1 MLTILVNLVNAGM
14 MCEYPGNRQVW
25 NQVLLELAPN
35 MSLSR
40 ELKLTSLT
48 TLPEVR
54 PEDRLATLIVEACER
69 ENFAWSNGIVVVI
82 AQKIVSKAE
91 GAIVDLRT
99 LRPSARAESYARDH
113 DKDARLVELVLQQS
127 KRIVRMERG
136 LIISETHHGFI
147 CANAGVDR
155 SNVPGDHHAT
165 VLPKDPDASA
175 RAIRKGLR
183 DHTGLD
189 IGVVISDTFGRPW
202 RVGLVNVAI
211 GVAGFQPVEDLRGQT
226 DRQGR
231 PLHATSPAI
240 ADEIAA
246 AAGLLMAKNAGR
258 PVVIVAGLSI
268 RASEA
273 SAAQLVRRSEDD
285 LFR

>member
-1 MLTILVNLVNAGM
+1 
-14 MCEYPGNRQVW
+14 
-25 NQVLLELAPN
+25 
-35 MSLSR
+35 MSCSS

-69 ENFAWSNGIVVVI
+69 ENVAWSNGSVVVI
-82 AQKIVSKAE
+82 AQKIVSKSE
-91 GAIVDLRT
+91 GAIVDLRA
-99 LRPSARAESYARDH
+99 LRPSARAKSYARDH

-136 LIISETHHGFI
+136 LIISETHHGFV

-155 SNVPGDHHAT
+155 SNVPGDYHAT

-183 DHTGLD
+183 DYTSLD
-189 IGVVISDTFGRPW
+189 IGVVISDTFGRAW

-211 GVAGFQPVEDLRGQT
+211 GVAGLQPVQDLRGQT

-240 ADEIAA
+240 GDEIAA
-246 AAGLLMAKNAGR
+246 AAGLLMTKNAGR
-258 PVVIVAGLSI
+258 PVVIVEGLSI
-268 RASEA
+268 RAGEA

>member
-1 MLTILVNLVNAGM
+1 
-14 MCEYPGNRQVW
+14 
-25 NQVLLELAPN
+25 
-35 MSLSR
+35 MSLSP

-54 PEDRLATLIVEACER
+54 PEDCIATLIAGACER
-69 ENFAWSNGIVVVI
+69 ENVGWSDGSVAVV

-91 GAIVDLRT
+91 GAVVDLRT
-99 LRPSARAESYARDH
+99 VRPSARAESYARKH

-136 LIISETHHGFI
+136 LIISETCHGFV

-155 SNVPGDHHAT
+155 SNVPAEHYAT

-183 DHTGLD
+183 DYSGLD
-189 IGVVISDTFGRPW
+189 IGVVISDSFGRAW

-211 GVAGFQPVEDLRGQT
+211 GVAGFQAVEDLRGQT

-231 PLHATSPAI
+231 PLHVTSPAI

-258 PVVIVAGLSI
+258 PVVIVEGLSP
-268 RASEA
+268 RAGEGC
-273 SAAQLVRRSEDD
+273 AAQLVRPSEDD

>member
-1 MLTILVNLVNAGM
+1 MI
-14 MCEYPGNRQVW
+14 CERPDSRQAW
-25 NQVLLELAPN
+25 NQVFIESAPN
-35 MSLSR
+35 MSPAATPAATMSCSSK
-40 ELKLTSLT
+40 LKLTSLT

-54 PEDRLATLIVEACER
+54 PEDRLATLIAEACER
-69 ENFAWSNGIVVVI
+69 ENVAWSSGSVAVI

-91 GAIVDLRT
+91 GAIVDLRAV
-99 LRPSARAESYARDH
+99 RPSARAESYARDH
-113 DKDARLVELVLQQS
+113 NKDARLVELVLQQS

-136 LIISETHHGFI
+136 LIISETYHGFI

-175 RAIRKGLR
+175 RAVRKGLR
-183 DHTGLD
+183 DYTGLD
-189 IGVVISDTFGRPW
+189 IGVVISDTFGRAW
-202 RVGLVNVAI
+202 RLGLVNVAI

-231 PLHATSPAI
+231 PLHATSPAV

-258 PVVIVAGLSI
+258 PVVIVEGLSI
-268 RASEA
+268 RAGEA